1 LSKRTVLIILDGW
14 GHGDGSKSDA
24 ISQAKTPFIDGLH
37 QEYPNSELLTD
48 GPHVGLPDGQMGN
61 SEVGHLNIGAGRIVY
76 QDLLRINNAIADGSF
91 ESNSLILD
99 VLENARAGEKKVH
112 FFGLLSDGGIHS
124 SQEHLHKLTE
134 MAHKAGLQKVFVH
147 AITDGRDTDPKA
159 GAGYIEKLQEHIA
172 GTPIKIASVIGRYY
186 AMDRDRRWERIQKA
200 YDLYVN
206 GAGDSAELAELAVKA
221 SYENGITD
229 EFIEPIVVQ
238 NGGKPL
244 ATIEEGD
251 VVFCFNFRT
260 DRCREI
266 TTVLT
271 QREFPDYNMQPLK
284 LRYITMTNYDNSFV
298 GVEPIYEKENLSM
311 TIGEVLEKSS
321 KTQLRI
327 SETEKYPHVT
337 YFFSGGR
344 EEEFEGETR
353 LMIPS
358 PKVATYDLQPEMS
371 AKDVTAAIVEEINKK
386 DKDFICLNFANPDMV
401 GHTGVYESI
410 IAALETIDECTHKV
424 VDAGLENGYKFVI
437 IADHGNPDYCINED
451 GSPNTAH
458 SKNPVPCI
466 IIDDSLPPDISV
478 KNGILADVAPT
489 ILSMMGLAIPEEM
502 TGKVLAN

>member
-1 LSKRTVLIILDGW
+1 MSNKTVLIILDGW

-24 ISQAKTPFIDGLH
+24 ISQANTPFIDGLH
-37 QEYPNSELLTD
+37 QKYPNSELLTD
-48 GPHVGLPDGQMGN
+48 GPHVGLPDGQIGN

-91 ESNSLILD
+91 ESNVTILD
-99 VLENARAGEKKVH
+99 ALEKAKGSDKKVH

-134 MAHKAGLQKVFVH
+134 MAHNIGLQKSFVH
-147 AITDGRDTDPKA
+147 VITDGRDTDPKA
-159 GAGYIEKLQEHIA
+159 GAGYIAKLQEHLL
-172 GTPIKIASVIGRYY
+172 GTSIKIASVVGRYY
-186 AMDRDRRWERIQKA
+186 AMDRDRRWERIKKA
-200 YDLYVN
+200 YELYVN
-206 GAGDSAELAELAVKA
+206 GTGEPTESAEQAVKE
-221 SYENGITD
+221 SYKNGITD
-229 EFIEPIVVQ
+229 EFIEPILVQ
-238 NGGKPL
+238 HDGKPM
-244 ATIEEGD
+244 ATIEDGD

-271 QREFPDYNMQPLK
+271 QKEFPDQNMKPLK
-284 LRYITMTNYDNSFV
+284 LRYLTMCNYDNSFE

-311 TIGEVLEKSS
+311 TIGEVLANSG

-344 EEEFEGETR
+344 EEKFTGETR

-371 AKDVTAAIVEEINKK
+371 AGEVTAAIIEEINEQ

-401 GHTGVYESI
+401 GHTGVFKAI
-410 IAALETIDECTHKV
+410 INALETIDECTRKV
-424 VDAGLENGYKFVI
+424 VEAGLENGYKFLI
-437 IADHGNPDYCINED
+437 IADHGNPDHCINED

-466 IIDDSLPPDISV
+466 IIDASLQADVTIH
-478 KNGILADVAPT
+478 NGVLADVAPT
-489 ILSMMGLAIPEEM
+489 ILKMMGIEIPEEM
-502 TGKVLAN
+502 TGKLLIG